1 VFLSPVSKTKHRTGK
16 FSLVVLMLGM
26 LAANA
31 SCRLPLSSPAST
43 PRPQPTEL
51 AGTSFPEDSQP
62 GGLEATFIS
71 SAWVAGAQN
80 ERCHKLLRFLPD
92 GRVLYS
98 NFVCFPPTNDTAA
111 RVEEIAQWFIPE
123 NNDVTRGDYARLDG
137 RVWLR
142 IVEYDHIHETT
153 YLRAFQ
159 GVQCSRKMVL
169 QEPAVQTYSGIP
181 SNLTEP
187 VLEYVRL
194 AGAAYQDENET
205 AACRAAGFRF
215 LWRSYIT
222 LADGEAEYRIQTDPG
237 EACALH
243 YTAPDGAQQNTLIT
257 AGGDGVC
264 SLRWPVGSQRGEG
277 RVTVTIDEIVQDFAL
292 KVN

>member
-1 VFLSPVSKTKHRTGK
+1 MSKSYHRAGNYFLIA
-16 FSLVVLMLGM
+16 LMLGM
-26 LAANA
+26 LAA
-31 SCRLPLSSPAST
+31 STGCRLPLSSTAST
-43 PRPQPTEL
+43 PLPQPTEL
-51 AGTSFPEDSQP
+51 AGTSFPEGSQP
-62 GGLEATFIS
+62 GGLEAVFIS

-92 GRVLYS
+92 GQVLYS
-98 NFVCFPPTNDTAA
+98 NFACFPPTNDAAA
-111 RVEEIAQWFIPE
+111 RVEEIAQWFNPE
-123 NNDVTRGDYARLDG
+123 NDNVTRGDYARLGG

-194 AGAAYQDENET
+194 AGAAYQDQAET
-205 AACRAAGFRF
+205 VPCRAVGFRF

-222 LADGEAEYRIQTDPG
+222 LADGAAEYRIQTDPG
-237 EACALH
+237 EACDLH
-243 YTAPDGAQQNTLIT
+243 YTAPDGAQQNTMIT

-264 SLRWPVGSQRGEG
+264 AWRWQVGSQPGEG
-277 RVTVTIDEIVQDFAL
+277 RVTVTIDEITQIFTL
-292 KVN
+292 KIN